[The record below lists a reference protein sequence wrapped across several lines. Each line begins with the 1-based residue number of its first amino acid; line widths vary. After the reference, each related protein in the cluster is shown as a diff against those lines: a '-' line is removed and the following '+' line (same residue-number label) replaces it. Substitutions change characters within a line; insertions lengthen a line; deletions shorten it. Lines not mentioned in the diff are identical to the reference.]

1 MVEDLAPNRAIGVYM
16 QSLLKSLGYVADVKV
31 MSSNLQFTYIQNTKN
46 KVQMSLTEWYQDY
59 PAASDFLNVLF
70 GCDSFHPES
79 DSSVNIAGYCDKA
92 IDAKMKDAQATG
104 ITDDAAANKKWAEI
118 DRAVTDAA
126 PAAVLFTPKHVDFIS
141 KRVGNF
147 QFNGQYYWVITQ
159 SWVQ

>member
-1 MVEDLAPNRAIGVYM
+1 
-16 QSLLKSLGYVADVKV
+16 
-31 MSSNLQFTYIQNTKN
+31 
-46 KVQMSLTEWYQDY
+46 
-59 PAASDFLNVLF
+59 
-70 GCDSFHPES
+70 
-79 DSSVNIAGYCDKA
+79 
-92 IDAKMKDAQATG
+92 MKDAQATG

-126 PAAVLFTPKHVDFIS
+126 PAAILFTPKHVDFIS